1 MLNEIKM
8 KFLKIGSAVG
18 VGLTAV
24 GTALAEYTPNY
35 STTDMTNIVTDNL
48 GEAGVQ
54 FKQFIPL
61 FILFL
66 ALSGLAGLYL
76 IIKRKAR

>member
-1 MLNEIKM
+1 MENKIKM
-8 KFLKIGSAVG
+8 RFLKIGTAIG
-18 VGLTAV
+18 AGITAV

-35 STTDMTNIVTDNL
+35 STGDMTNIVTDNL

-66 ALSGLAGLYL
+66 ALSGLAGVYL
-76 IIKRKAR
+76 IIKRKTR